1 MRREDALENI
11 GSREERVK
19 LDEEKRFRMVVLFSW
34 RGELETEVDVRSRR
48 TERCVVFGCQDPGR
62 IGLSV

>member
-1 MRREDALENI
+1 M
-11 GSREERVK
+11 K